1 MLLEDKKLS
10 VLCGNLEEVANDYQA
25 STSAVRMLELRDV
38 CTQLSGCH
46 LGRYGGVACNREKV
60 WRYFLQ
66 TSHTK
71 THTCVYSGVC
81 CSEKSIDWEFGDLG
95 IVPNLLSN

>member
-1 MLLEDKKLS
+1 MEIWR
-10 VLCGNLEEVANDYQA
+10 VANDYQA

-38 CTQLSGCH
+38 RTQLSGCH

-71 THTCVYSGVC
+71 THTCVYSGVW
-81 CSEKSIDWEFGDLG
+81 CSEKALTGSLETWALFQTCCQLTDFW
-95 IVPNLLSN
+95 